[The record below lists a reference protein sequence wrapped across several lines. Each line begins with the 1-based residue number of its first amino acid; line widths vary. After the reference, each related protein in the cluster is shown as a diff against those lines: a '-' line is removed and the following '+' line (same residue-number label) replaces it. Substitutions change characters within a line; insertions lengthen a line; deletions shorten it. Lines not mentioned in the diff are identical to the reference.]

1 MRYLLIGEHAPFL
14 ELCEKDEFCLIDEA
28 EDMWDA
34 ELFFMSRE
42 YDSVILADIALSPG
56 TVKTVKKLKYTFVNT
71 SFVLLQKKIN
81 TKDEINALRIGFD
94 DFIGMPQYP
103 EAQIV
108 NTRVEKAS
116 FVYYSNK
123 ELKIDDLVLD
133 RDTKMVYYK
142 DKGVKMLSKAF
153 DVLYYLALHRHRV
166 ISKMRILCALY
177 PDPEF
182 VGENTMEV
190 NINNIRSALDKNFG
204 VEFIDTVRR
213 RGYRFCY

>member
-1 MRYLLIGEHAPFL
+1 MRYLLIGEHPSFL
-14 ELCEKDEFCLIDEA
+14 ELCKQNDSCLIDEA

-56 TVKTVKKLKYTFVNT
+56 TVKTIKKLKYTFANT
-71 SFVLLQKKIN
+71 SFILLQKKIS
-81 TKDEINALRIGFD
+81 TEDEINALRIGFD
-94 DFIGMPQYP
+94 DFIGMPQYT
-103 EAQIV
+103 EASIV

-116 FVYYSNK
+116 FVYFSSK
-123 ELKIDDLVLD
+123 QIRIDDLILD
-133 RDTKMVYYK
+133 RETKMVYYK

-204 VEFIDTVRR
+204 IEFIDTVRR

>member
-1 MRYLLIGEHAPFL
+1 MRYLLIGEHTPFS
-14 ELCEKDEFCLIDEA
+14 EYCEQDDYCLVDEA

-42 YDSVILADIALSPG
+42 YDSVILVDIALSPG
-56 TVKTVKKLKYTFVNT
+56 TVKTIKKLRYTFVNT
-71 SFVLLQKKIN
+71 SFILLQKKIN
-81 TKDEINALRIGFD
+81 NKDEINALRMGFD
-94 DFIGMPQYP
+94 DFVGMPQYP

-108 NTRVEKAS
+108 DTRVQKAS
-116 FVYYSNK
+116 FVYYSYK
-123 ELKIDDLVLD
+123 QIKIDDLTLN
-133 RDTKMVYYK
+133 RETKMVYYK

>member
-1 MRYLLIGEHAPFL
+1 MRYLLIGNHAPFL
-14 ELCEKDEFCLIDEA
+14 EYCEQDEFCLVDEA

-42 YDSVILADIALSPG
+42 YDSVILVDIPLSPG
-56 TVKTVKKLKYTFVNT
+56 TVKTIKKLRYTFVNT
-71 SFVLLQKKIN
+71 SFLLLQKNSDNKS
-81 TKDEINALRIGFD
+81 EIKALRIGFD
-94 DFIGMPQYP
+94 DFVGMPQYP
-103 EAQIV
+103 EAKII

-116 FVYYSNK
+116 FVYFSAK
-123 ELKIDDLVLD
+123 RLRIDDLVLD
-133 RDTKMVYYK
+133 RDTKMVFYK

-204 VEFIDTVRR
+204 VEFVDTVRR

>member
-14 ELCEKDEFCLIDEA
+14 EYCEKDDYCLIDEA

-42 YDSVILADIALSPG
+42 YDSVILVDIALSPG
-56 TVKTVKKLKYTFVNT
+56 TVKTIKKLRYTFVNT
-71 SFVLLQKKIN
+71 SFLLLQKKIN
-81 TKDEINALRIGFD
+81 NKDEINALRMGFD

-116 FVYYSNK
+116 FVYFSSNQI
-123 ELKIDDLVLD
+123 KIDDLILD

-153 DVLYYLALHRHRV
+153 DVLYYLALHRNRV